1 MIAQAIQEAVR
12 FILPSFRS
20 FRLWNDEAGLTQPL
34 GLIKDEKGGQN
45 IMIEVH
51 SISFRYHEDWVLQ
64 EVSFRVEKG
73 EFVGVIGP
81 NGSGKTTLL
90 KILYRLLAPQ
100 HGEILFELVPMKKM
114 DRADIAKRIAVVAQE
129 THLLFPFT
137 VLETVLMGRSPYLGH
152 LMFESEKDVEIA
164 RKAMEWTSILP
175 LSERPMDELSGGER
189 KRVFIARALAQ
200 EPEVILLDEPTAN
213 LDIHHQIDF
222 LDLILA
228 LNRERGL
235 TIVMASHD
243 MNMASEFC
251 DRLILLQRGRIYK
264 TGPPGEVITR
274 ENIESVYGCEV
285 WVDQHPISGMPRISL
300 MKKGGL

>member
-1 MIAQAIQEAVR
+1 
-12 FILPSFRS
+12 
-20 FRLWNDEAGLTQPL
+20 
-34 GLIKDEKGGQN
+34 
-45 IMIEVH
+45 MIEVNA
-51 SISFRYHEDWVLQ
+51 ISFRYHEDWVLQ

-100 HGEILFELVPMKKM
+100 NGEILFELVPMKKM
-114 DRADIAKRIAVVAQE
+114 DRANIAKRIAVVALE

-137 VLETVLMGRSPYLGH
+137 VLETVLMGRSPYLGD
-152 LMFESEKDVEIA
+152 LMFEREKDLEIA
-164 RKAMEWTSILP
+164 KRAMEWTKILP
-175 LSERPMDELSGGER
+175 FSERPMDELSGGER

-222 LDLILA
+222 LNLILT

-243 MNMASEFC
+243 MNVASEFC
-251 DRLILLQRGRIYK
+251 DRLILLQGGRIYK

-285 WVDQHPISGMPRISL
+285 WIDQHPISGTPRISL
-300 MKKGGL
+300 MKKGGIKR

>member
-1 MIAQAIQEAVR
+1 
-12 FILPSFRS
+12 
-20 FRLWNDEAGLTQPL
+20 
-34 GLIKDEKGGQN
+34 
-45 IMIEVH
+45 MIELKA
-51 SISFRYHEDWVLQ
+51 ISFRYHEDWVLRD
-64 EVSFRVEKG
+64 VSFRVERG

-100 HGEILFELVPMKKM
+100 KGEILFELLPLKKM
-114 DRADIAKRIAVVAQE
+114 DRTDIAKTIAVVAQE

-152 LMFESEKDVEIA
+152 LIFESEKDVEIA
-164 RKAMEWTSILP
+164 RKAMEWTKILH
-175 LSERPMDELSGGER
+175 LSERPIDELSGGER

-200 EPEVILLDEPTAN
+200 EPEAILLDEPTAN

-222 LDLILA
+222 LDLILT

-243 MNMASEFC
+243 MNIASEFC
-251 DRLILLQRGRIYK
+251 DRLILLHEGRIYR
-264 TGPPGEVITR
+264 TGTPREVITK
-274 ENIESVYGCEV
+274 ENIENVYGCEV
-285 WVDQHPISGMPRISL
+285 WIDQSPTSGMPRINL
-300 MKKGGL
+300 MRKGGHER

>member
-1 MIAQAIQEAVR
+1 
-12 FILPSFRS
+12 
-20 FRLWNDEAGLTQPL
+20 
-34 GLIKDEKGGQN
+34 
-45 IMIEVH
+45 MIEVH
-51 SISFRYHEDWVLQ
+51 SISFRYHKDWVLQ
-64 EVSFRVEKG
+64 DVSFRVEKG

-100 HGEILFELVPMKKM
+100 KGEILFELVPMKKM
-114 DRADIAKRIAVVAQE
+114 DRTDIAKRIAVVAQE
-129 THLLFPFT
+129 TQLLFPFS
-137 VLETVLMGRSPYLGH
+137 VLETVLMGRSPHLGH
-152 LMFESEKDVEIA
+152 FMFESEKDLEISK
-164 RKAMEWTSILP
+164 KAMEWTKVLAF
-175 LSERPMDELSGGER
+175 SERPVDELSGGER

-235 TIVMASHD
+235 TMVMASHD

-251 DRLILLQRGRIYK
+251 DRLILLQGGRIYK
-264 TGPPGEVITR
+264 MGTPEEVITK

-285 WVDQHPISGMPRISL
+285 WIDSNPMSGMPRISL
-300 MKKGGL
+300 LKKGGH

>member
-1 MIAQAIQEAVR
+1 
-12 FILPSFRS
+12 
-20 FRLWNDEAGLTQPL
+20 
-34 GLIKDEKGGQN
+34 
-45 IMIEVH
+45 MIEVN

-64 EVSFRVEKG
+64 DVSFRVEKG

-90 KILYRLLAPQ
+90 KILYRLLSPQ
-100 HGEILFELVPMKKM
+100 KGEILFELVPMRKM
-114 DRADIAKRIAVVAQE
+114 DRNDIAKRIAVVAQE
-129 THLLFPFT
+129 TQLLFPFS

-152 LMFESEKDVEIA
+152 LMFESEKDLEIA
-164 RKAMEWTSILP
+164 KKAMEWTKVLP
-175 LSERPMDELSGGER
+175 FSERPMDELSGGER

-222 LDLILA
+222 LDLILT

-243 MNMASEFC
+243 MNIASEFC
-251 DRLILLQRGRIYK
+251 DRLILLQDGRIYK
-264 TGPPGEVITR
+264 MGTPDEVITQ

-285 WVDQHPISGMPRISL
+285 RIDQNPVSGMPRINLS
-300 MKKGGL
+300 KKGVH

>member
-1 MIAQAIQEAVR
+1 
-12 FILPSFRS
+12 
-20 FRLWNDEAGLTQPL
+20 
-34 GLIKDEKGGQN
+34 
-45 IMIEVH
+45 MIEVN

-64 EVSFRVEKG
+64 NISFRVEKG

-100 HGEILFELVPMKKM
+100 KGEILFELIPLKKM
-114 DRADIAKRIAVVAQE
+114 DQTDIAKRVAVVAQE

-137 VLETVLMGRSPYLGH
+137 VLETVLMGRSPYLKN
-152 LMFESEKDVEIA
+152 LVFESEKDLEIA
-164 RKAMEWTSILP
+164 KKAMEWTKILP
-175 LSERPMDELSGGER
+175 FSERPLDELSGGER

-222 LDLILA
+222 LDLIVA

-251 DRLILLQRGRIYK
+251 DRLILLQGGRIYQMG
-264 TGPPGEVITR
+264 TPEEVITR
-274 ENIESVYGCEV
+274 ENIENVYGCEV
-285 WVDQHPISGMPRISL
+285 WIDQHPISGMPRISL
-300 MKKGGL
+300 MKKGGIKR